1 MKRSMRLL
9 LTVMTACVIAV
20 MAAGCGKD
28 TSAAEKSP
36 AVSGM
41 DTGAAAISDAPKFDK
56 SHASVGG
63 ASLLMTQDELRS
75 VLGEP
80 DETVPHFPDIWI
92 YRTGDTV
99 DMEWEK
105 DDVADRVEVR
115 LYTDRFRLDN
125 GACVGMTQK
134 ELCALFYDNGKG
146 EPFVDQLS
154 GEKIGLSLY
163 GTYQWQDFQNLQKG
177 DIHQYAFID
186 VTQHA
191 EPVSYTA
198 IADYHYR
205 EVTERTDD
213 GLIGNVYNAKF
224 YFDENAKVKY
234 ISLSVNI
241 GPYL

>member
-28 TSAAEKSP
+28 APAAEKSP
-36 AVSGM
+36 AVSGT
-41 DTGAAAISDAPKFDK
+41 DAGAAAISDAPKFDK

-80 DETVPHFPDIWI
+80 DGTQPHFPDIWI

-99 DMEWEK
+99 DMEW
-105 DDVADRVEVR
+105 DRDVSDRVEVR

-224 YFDENAKVKY
+224 YFDENAK
-234 ISLSVNI
+234 
-241 GPYL
+241 GF

>member
-36 AVSGM
+36 AVSGT

-80 DETVPHFPDIWI
+80 DGTQPHFPDIWI

>member
-28 TSAAEKSP
+28 APAAEKSP
-36 AVSGM
+36 AVSGT
-41 DTGAAAISDAPKFDK
+41 DAGAAAISDAPKFDK

-80 DETVPHFPDIWI
+80 DGTQPHFPDIWI